1 MSFARDH
8 STTSRSLASRVVSG
22 PVSFIAPLTPSGG
35 PDLARARRANTG
47 ARVQD
52 MGYHSHRCPDLS
64 PKEVPT
70 SHRDP

>member
-1 MSFARDH
+1 MSFDPVQTTTPTSLEPLR
-8 STTSRSLASRVVSG
+8 STGLVWL
-22 PVSFIAPLTPSGG
+22 IAPFTPSGTA
-35 PDLARARRANTG
+35 DSVRERLANTG

-52 MGYHSHRCPDLS
+52 MGSPSHGCLDLS